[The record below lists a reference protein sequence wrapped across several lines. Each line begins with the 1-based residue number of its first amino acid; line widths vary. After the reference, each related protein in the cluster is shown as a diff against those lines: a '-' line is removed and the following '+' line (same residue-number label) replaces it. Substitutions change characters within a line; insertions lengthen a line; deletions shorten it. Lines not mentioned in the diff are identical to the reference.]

1 MTTTLDT
8 PSTGT
13 HTGAVL
19 ALACA
24 AQFVVVLDVAVVNV
38 ALPSIRADLGLGADA
53 LHWVVVAYTLLLG
66 SFLLLG
72 GRICDTFGR
81 RTALTL
87 GLVVF
92 TLASAVAGAAPNE
105 TVLLAARA
113 MQGLGAALIPPAA
126 LATIAITFTD
136 QAARSRALGLY
147 GAVTGMS
154 ASVGV
159 IASGLITEH
168 LGWRWVFLVNLPI
181 GIALAVAAA
190 ALLPRERLRIG
201 PFTNGVASSLAASA
215 GIFLLIL
222 GLSESSAHGWL
233 RIESI
238 APLLVALLL
247 LASFGWLERRDP
259 TPLVPHEIRRRPVLS
274 SAATAFFLFAALLS
288 FIFLGSLL
296 MQQLL
301 AYSSATTGLAWLAM
315 TATSFVAAA
324 LTGTKLLPLVGLRP
338 LILAGMVLLATAALV
353 AGLAGAD
360 AHYTTRVMPALILAG
375 TAGGLAAPAIQ
386 LGALT
391 GVPDH
396 AAGIASGLLETMR
409 DLGGSVG
416 IAAVATA
423 LASAGTS
430 GTELADAFRHAYWIV
445 AALALAGAV
454 TTLATLRPH
463 TIHPKEAQ

>member
-1 MTTTLDT
+1 MTTTVAT

-13 HTGAVL
+13 RTGAVL

-38 ALPSIRADLGLGADA
+38 ALPSIRADLGLSADA
-53 LHWVVVAYTLLLG
+53 LHWVVVAYSLLLG

-81 RTALTL
+81 RTALIL

-92 TLASAVAGAAPNE
+92 TLASVGAGAAPNE

-113 MQGLGAALIPPAA
+113 VQGLGAALIPPAA
-126 LATIAITFTD
+126 LATIAITFND

-159 IASGLITEH
+159 LASGLITEN

-181 GIALAVAAA
+181 GISLAVAAA
-190 ALLPRERLRIG
+190 ALLPRERPRVG
-201 PFTNGVASSLAASA
+201 PRGNGIASSLAVSA
-215 GIFLLIL
+215 GIFLLIF
-222 GLSESSAHGWL
+222 GLSEGSTHGWL
-233 RIESI
+233 RIESV
-238 APLLVALLL
+238 ASLLAALLL
-247 LASFGWLERRDP
+247 LAYFGWLQGRDP
-259 TPLVPHEIRRRPVLS
+259 TPLVPHEIRRRAVLS
-274 SAATAFFLFAALLS
+274 AAATAFFLFAALLA

-301 AYSSATTGLAWLAM
+301 AYSSATTGLGWLAM
-315 TATSFVAAA
+315 TATSFIAAA
-324 LTGTKLLPLVGLRP
+324 LTGTKLLPLVGIRP
-338 LILAGMVLLATAALV
+338 LIVIGLVLLAAAAVV
-353 AGLAGAD
+353 AGFTGAD
-360 AHYTTRVMPALILAG
+360 AHYATGVMPALILAG
-375 TAGGLAAPAIQ
+375 TAGGLSAPAVQ

-396 AAGIASGLLETMR
+396 AAGVASGLLETMR

-423 LASAGTS
+423 LASAGNLDTQ
-430 GTELADAFRHAYWIV
+430 LADAFRHAYWIV

-454 TTLATLRPH
+454 TALTTFRPH
-463 TIHPKEAQ
+463 TINPKDAR